1 MILDN
6 LKNNNYGECKII
18 NVITKEEF
26 INKLSSID
34 SLLETKCY
42 TTSCRYRKEYLLG
55 NKDIILNLLQKC
67 YNQKI

>member
-6 LKNNNYGECKII
+6 FKNNIYGECKII

-42 TTSCRYRKEYLLG
+42 TTSSRYRKEYLLG